1 MTPATDFDEV
11 EPTRLVVGS
20 MVALH
25 LLTLFNFTFLFQM
38 SRNTKLYRT
47 HIVALHVSLPKAGGG
62 RDGSWVDILLYSILF
77 PFYLFFFTL
86 TFSLICASFR
96 FLPRR

>member
-47 HIVALHVSLPKAGGG
+47 HIVALHVSLPKAGGEEMA
-62 RDGSWVDILLYSILF
+62 RGSI
-77 PFYLFFFTL
+77 FFFTL
-86 TFSLICASFR
+86 YYSLFTFS
-96 FLPRR
+96 FLL